1 MKKRTK
7 KPKKLFRVYVTYYP
21 NGNYYI
27 GFTTKEGK
35 ALDKYFGSNK
45 EILALVKENPD
56 THGLTKDIIYVSEKR
71 SFARMQEFLLQWQ
84 QRFDPYCLNDMINIR
99 LRSSYLKEFHPLTWS
114 PRPLEKQLELSFPEI

>member
-71 SFARMQEFLLQWQ
+71 SFARAVEAVYQWEN
-84 QRFDPYCLNDMINIR
+84 RSDPMCLNDMWNVR
-99 LRSSYLKEFHPLTWS
+99 LRLSHLRE
-114 PRPLEKQLELSFPEI
+114 LEVPSWKPGLINKM